1 MDGAGITDSLITT
14 LNVEENAS
22 LVARIYEREL
32 ARMKARVKEEIKRHS
47 LLTASSRVTGNIN
60 IEKLV
65 KLLEFNPIDLSVD
78 TESE

>member
-32 ARMKARVKEEIKRHS
+32 ARMKADWQVNYAVYPFLPNQDMIKY
-47 LLTASSRVTGNIN
+47 V
-60 IEKLV
+60 
-65 KLLEFNPIDLSVD
+65 
-78 TESE
+78 